1 MRSMRELAGTAVVV
15 LGGSTSNGATPIGA
29 AVVAAL
35 RESGARVLLGDVEPD
50 ERVTGGVRFA
60 RTDLTDDTQVAACL
74 KRAVD
79 ELGSLDVVVNL
90 GGGLSAPG
98 ADRFH
103 WLDSFNAG
111 VVSAAIAARAAH
123 PHLRA
128 AGGAIVNL
136 TSDGIVRRSRWLA
149 PVGKAALVE
158 LTRAI
163 AADFAEDGIRVNS
176 VSPAWTW
183 SEVLDQFTG
192 GSGQEPAG
200 TGRGTPFHPL
210 GRVADPAEVAEV
222 VLFLCSPASAF
233 ITGSDWAV
241 AGGYTSV
248 NAVGGTGLSGTG
260 S

>member
-1 MRSMRELAGTAVVV
+1 MRELAGKAVVV
-15 LGGSTSNGATPIGA
+15 LGGSTGTGPTPIGT
-29 AVVAAL
+29 AVLSAL
-35 RESGARVLLGDVEPD
+35 REAGARVLLGDARPD
-50 ERVTGGVRFA
+50 ERVVPGVRFT
-60 RTDLTDDTQVAACL
+60 RCEITDDAQVAACL
-74 KRAVD
+74 RRAA
-79 ELGSLDVVVNL
+79 EQFGALDAVINL
-90 GGGLSAPG
+90 GGSPAG
-98 ADRFH
+98 AGAERFH
-103 WLDSFNAG
+103 WLDSLNTG

-136 TSDGIVRRSRWLA
+136 TSDGTVRRSRWLA

-158 LTRAI
+158 LTRSI

-183 SEVLDQFTG
+183 SEVLDQFT
-192 GSGQEPAG
+192 SDAADS
-200 TGRGTPFHPL
+200 GRGTPFHPL

-222 VLFLCSPASAF
+222 VLFLCSPSSAF

-241 AGGYTSV
+241 AGGYTS
-248 NAVGGTGLSGTG
+248 AGLVSGTG